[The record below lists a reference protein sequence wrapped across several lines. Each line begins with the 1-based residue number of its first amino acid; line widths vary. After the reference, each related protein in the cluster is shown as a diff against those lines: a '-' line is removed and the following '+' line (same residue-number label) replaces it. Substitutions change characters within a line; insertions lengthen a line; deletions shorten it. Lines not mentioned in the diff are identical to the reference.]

1 KMAADLVGISLA
13 VKAEEGYYSP
23 VGHNQGL
30 QLRLDQVVEAIRP
43 AMTNPNIPKAG
54 HNLKYD
60 YVMLARYG
68 LKVTPLSL
76 DTMLMEWLRDPGSRN
91 LGLKNLS
98 WVMLNVQMTEI
109 SELIGKG
116 KKQITMAEVEIEKAA
131 PYAVADAEVVLRLI
145 PQLEKDLE
153 KGNFRKIL
161 DEIEIPLVTVL
172 SEMEMNGIGLDRAFL
187 EKMGVDLTTQMLELK
202 KNVFQMVGEE
212 FNLNSTQQLSDALFE
227 RLKLIP
233 PEGTKKTASGH
244 FSTAAAVLEP
254 LRDQSEVVEWILNY
268 RELSKLSSTYVKA
281 LPTQINARTQRVHTS
296 YSQTGSVTGRLASN
310 NPNLQNIPIRT
321 EIGRKVRDAFIA
333 APGNQLLAIDYSQ
346 VELRIAAHMAN
357 DKAMIAAF
365 QADQDIHAAT
375 AAAINEVDI
384 KDVTKD
390 HRRHAKA
397 INFGLLYGMSPFG
410 LTRTTDLTL
419 AEAEDF
425 VQAYFEQFPGVK
437 IFIENLRNQAL
448 EDEYVETMLG
458 RRRYFHGLAAQ
469 SNQLIKNRQLREAIN
484 SPIQGTAADIMKI
497 AMLNVSN
504 ALKESG
510 SAAKMLLQVHDELVL
525 ECPTDQVKQ
534 TAKLVQ
540 DEMAAAFTLK
550 VPLKTD
556 ARAGLNWGKM
566 KEIDAK

>member
-1 KMAADLVGISLA
+1 
-13 VKAEEGYYSP
+13 
-23 VGHNQGL
+23 
-30 QLRLDQVVEAIRP
+30 
-43 AMTNPNIPKAG
+43 
-54 HNLKYD
+54 
-60 YVMLARYG
+60 MLARYG
-68 LKVTPLSL
+68 LEVTPLGL
-76 DTMLMEWLRDPGSRN
+76 DTMLMEWLRDSGSRN
-91 LGLKNLS
+91 IGLKNLS
-98 WVMLNVQMTEI
+98 WVMLDVEMTMI

-116 KKQITMAEVEIEKAA
+116 KKQITMAEVPIEKAA

-145 PQLEKDLE
+145 PKMEKDLE
-153 KGNFRKIL
+153 IGNFREIL
-161 DEIEIPLVTVL
+161 EDIEIPLVTVL

-187 EKMGVDLTTQMLELK
+187 EKMGAELTTQMQELK
-202 KNVFQMVGEE
+202 NKVFEIIGEE

-244 FSTAAAVLEP
+244 FSTAAGVLES

-268 RELSKLSSTYVKA
+268 RELAKLSSTYVEA
-281 LPTQINARTQRVHTS
+281 LPTQINSRTQRVHTS

-321 EIGRKVRDAFIA
+321 EIGRKVRDAFVA

-375 AAAINEVDI
+375 AAAINHVDI
-384 KDVTKD
+384 KDVTND

-425 VQAYFEQFPGVK
+425 VEAYFEQFPGIK
-437 IFIENLRNQAL
+437 IFIEKLRKQAL

-458 RRRYFHGLAAQ
+458 RRRYFHGLGTQ

-497 AMLNVSN
+497 AMLKVSN
-504 ALKESG
+504 ALKETG
-510 SAAKMLLQVHDELVL
+510 SSAKMLLQVHDELVL
-525 ECPTDQVKQ
+525 ECPADQVKQ

-540 DEMAAAFTLK
+540 EEMAAAFTLK

-566 KEIDAK
+566 KEIEA